1 MRDGYDRDSMGSPA
15 LRVGLVLLLS
25 CLLHGGAWWW
35 LQSCGVPGMPPERKA
50 AVREKGAEFDLD
62 WLNRVLPLRPEV
74 EPKPVAAVEE
84 RKEDVLK
91 EEEKKSRLP
100 EWLKTTVWQRSP
112 VKPDR
117 VDFIGDR
124 HTVAS
129 GGPKAPNDAVL
140 PMPAVDGRED
150 RDELVLFD
158 QERQDG
164 DPETEG
170 AEGVPGADVP
180 MPVRPVVQAGP
191 AVPAVPQA
199 ERDPK
204 VLTDPD
210 AAPGTEGIPGRGVKD
225 GDAAGRPDGEGEDDR
240 EQPKDAGVP
249 EKADGLGEAMAKAL
263 REGDPHLPDT
273 EKAKPLPGVDDAPVQ
288 PAVPAPP
295 TKPRVRPVVY
305 DPSLPMSSQ
314 PGFRT
319 HERRT
324 VSRGNFAFGSR
335 PALNVA
341 STPLGRYEAL
351 IYRRIAAKWYP
362 LTDSHRGDMKPG
374 SLKVRILINEKG
386 YVVSL
391 DLLQR
396 VGAGAIQQSLTYRA
410 IRQAELPPMPPEVRE
425 AIVGDM
431 LELYFNFYFD

>member
-1 MRDGYDRDSMGSPA
+1 MQDGYDRDSMGSPA
-15 LRVGLVLLLS
+15 LRVGFVLLLS
-25 CLLHGGAWWW
+25 CLLHGGAWWC
-35 LQSCGVPGMPPERKA
+35 LKGCSGPGLSSERKA
-50 AVREKGAEFDLD
+50 AVREKGDEFDLD
-62 WLNRVLPLRPEV
+62 WLNRVLPLRPES
-74 EPKPVAAVEE
+74 ERQPVAAVEPVRE
-84 RKEDVLK
+84 SEAPK
-91 EEEKKSRLP
+91 EEEKQKEWP
-100 EWLKTTVWQRSP
+100 EWLKTTAWQKSP
-112 VKPDR
+112 LKPDR

-124 HTVAS
+124 NTVAS
-129 GGPKAPNDAVL
+129 GGPKAPNDAAL
-140 PMPAVDGRED
+140 PMPAIDGRED

-180 MPVRPVVQAGP
+180 MPVRPAVP
-191 AVPAVPQA
+191 PVPAVPQA
-199 ERDPK
+199 DRDPK

-210 AAPGTEGIPGRGVKD
+210 AAPVTEGLPGRGAKD
-225 GDAAGRPDGEGEDDR
+225 GAAEGRPDGEGEDDR

-249 EKADGLGEAMAKAL
+249 EKSDGLGEAIAEAL
-263 REGDPHLPDT
+263 RDGDPHLPDT
-273 EKAKPLPGVDDAPVQ
+273 AKAKPLPGVDDAPLQ

-295 TKPRVRPVVY
+295 VEPKARPVVY

-314 PGFRT
+314 PGFRS

-410 IRQAELPPMPPEVRE
+410 IRQAELPPMPPDVRE

>member
-1 MRDGYDRDSMGSPA
+1 MQDGYDGESRERSAS
-15 LRVGLVLLLS
+15 RIGLVLLLS
-25 CLLHGGAWWW
+25 CLLHGGAWWL
-35 LQSCGVPGMPPERKA
+35 LQGQGGGFPADRKA
-50 AVREKGAEFDLD
+50 AVREKGDELVLE
-62 WLNRVLPLRPEV
+62 WLGRVV
-74 EPKPVAAVEE
+74 EPSPAVEPNPE
-84 RKEDVLK
+84 SVVRQ
-91 EEEKKSRLP
+91 EEEQKKPELP
-100 EWLKTTVWQRSP
+100 AWLKTTAWQKSQF
-112 VKPDR
+112 KPSR
-117 VDFIGDR
+117 ADFIGDR

-129 GGPKAPNDAVL
+129 GGTKAPNDAAK
-140 PMPAVDGRED
+140 PMPALDGRED

-180 MPVRPVVQAGP
+180 LPVRPETPLAKPGQ
-191 AVPAVPQA
+191 QA
-199 ERDPK
+199 ERDPRI
-204 VLTDPD
+204 VTAPN
-210 AAPGTEGIPGRGVKD
+210 AAPGTEGSPGRGAPGGGAEGVVAGD
-225 GDAAGRPDGEGEDDR
+225 GSDDR
-240 EQPKDAGVP
+240 EQPKEAGVP
-249 EKADGLGEAMAKAL
+249 ERSDGLGEAIAEAL
-263 REGDPHLPDT
+263 RDGDPHLPDT
-273 EKAKPLPGVDDAPVQ
+273 AKAKPVLGADDAPLQ

-295 TKPRVRPVVY
+295 VEPKPRPVVY
-305 DPSLPMSSQ
+305 DPSLPLSSQ

-335 PALNVA
+335 PALNVE

-374 SLKVRILINEKG
+374 SLKVRMLINEKG

-410 IRQAELPPMPPEVRE
+410 IRQAELPPMPPEVKE

>member
-1 MRDGYDRDSMGSPA
+1 MQDGHDRESMGSPA

-25 CLLHGGAWWW
+25 CLLHGGLWWW
-35 LQSCGVPGMPPERKA
+35 LQSCGVPGVPPERKA
-50 AVREKGAEFDLD
+50 TVHEKGDEFDLD
-62 WLNRVLPLRPEV
+62 WLNRVLPLRPEE

-84 RKEDVLK
+84 MREDDVPK
-91 EEEKKSRLP
+91 EEEKKRELP

-129 GGPKAPNDAVL
+129 GGPKAPTDAAL

-180 MPVRPVVQAGP
+180 MPVRPEVQP
-191 AVPAVPQA
+191 VPSVPQA
-199 ERDPK
+199 DRDSRVP
-204 VLTDPD
+204 TDPD
-210 AAPGTEGIPGRGVKD
+210 AAPGTEGTPGRGVKD
-225 GDAAGRPDGEGEDDR
+225 GDAAGRSDGEGEDDR

-249 EKADGLGEAMAKAL
+249 EKADGLGEAIAEAL
-263 REGDPHLPDT
+263 LDGDPHLPDT
-273 EKAKPLPGVDDAPVQ
+273 SKVKPLPGVDDAPLQ

-295 TKPRVRPVVY
+295 VEPKVRPVVY

-314 PGFRT
+314 PGFRSL
-319 HERRT
+319 ERRT

-425 AIVGDM
+425 AIVGDK